1 MSIVHDGIDT
11 DLALLL
17 DEVAATIEP
26 HGDIDAVLAGTP
38 VMPVTARGGVARRP
52 LRHTMVAAAAALL
65 VTAGGA
71 AAYQTIDDDGD
82 ALVSSDVTTVDA
94 VPGVTKP
101 ADPAPV
107 TSTPDPAAS
116 PASSATTGAS
126 TSTLTAKLGES
137 AWTATPPTQQI
148 LGTAPVGAEVTVTG
162 PYGSTSTSADAS
174 GRWSAAVDLGMAMP
188 GEKIRLVVTAAGVDR
203 SVGLTVQIP
212 GTPTTEPKPTEP
224 QPTVPKPTVPDSAEP
239 AADTTVPKSTT
250 DTGKTSTFTAVLG
263 WTEGTGSPL
272 KVGLWG
278 QSDPGST
285 VTVSSDRGSGSVVA
299 TAAGTW
305 EIVVELRNVP
315 PGGKVGLR
323 VSSTASAKVHDFTA
337 KAPHAEPVPVSKPF
351 TAALGHA
358 DLGATPMKQ
367 YFTGTG
373 DAGSTIRVASD
384 YGVVETVVGK
394 EGYWEAKLKVEVPFG
409 VTVGVRVTS
418 SASSSFY
425 DFSLQRPAAP
435 AHEFTAKAAYTD
447 CSDPIPYNEYSG
459 MAAPGALITIES
471 PYGGGQVTAGPD
483 GTWWARVEFP
493 SAPLDQPFTVKVRSS
508 QGGSKYEFPFVRLA
522 PQ

>member
-38 VMPVTARGGVARRP
+38 VMPVTARGGVGRRP

-94 VPGVTKP
+94 TTVDTAPKVST
-101 ADPAPV
+101 PAPTAPPT
-107 TSTPDPAAS
+107 TSPQPGT
-116 PASSATTGAS
+116 SSKSGTV
-126 TSTLTAKLGES
+126 TSTLTAKLGTS
-137 AWTATPPTQQI
+137 ALAATPPTQQL
-148 LGTAPVGAEVTVTG
+148 LGTAPAGAVITVTSPFG
-162 PYGSTSTSADAS
+162 TTSATADDG
-174 GRWSAAVDLGMAMP
+174 GRWSATVDLGMATP
-188 GEKIRLVVTAAGVDR
+188 GEKIRLVVTATGVDR
-203 SVGLTVQIP
+203 SVELTVTIP
-212 GTPTTEPKPTEP
+212 PTPTTEPKPTA
-224 QPTVPKPTVPDSAEP
+224 PTATTPDSVKPTT
-239 AADTTVPKSTT
+239 DTTVPKGTT
-250 DTGKTSTFTAVLG
+250 DPGTASTFTAVLG
-263 WTEGTGSPL
+263 WTEGTGTPL

-278 QSDPGST
+278 QADPGST

-305 EIVVELRNVP
+305 EMVLELREVP

-323 VSSTASAKVHDFTA
+323 VSSSTSTKVHEFTA
-337 KAPHAEPVPVSKPF
+337 KAPHAEPVAVTKPF

-367 YFTGTG
+367 IFTGTG
-373 DAGSTIRVASD
+373 DAGSVIRVASD

-418 SASSSFY
+418 SASSSVY

-435 AHEFTAKAAYTD
+435 LQKFTASAKYND
-447 CSDPIPYNEYSG
+447 SRDEFPFNEYWG
-459 MAAPGALITIES
+459 GGAPGAVITIES
-471 PYGGGQVTAGPD
+471 PYGGTVVTAGPD
-483 GTWWARVEFP
+483 GTWWARVDFSP
-493 SAPLDQPFTVKVRSS
+493 IPVDTTFTVTLRSS
-508 QGGSKYEFPFVRLA
+508 QGGHVYDYVFVRLA

>member
-1 MSIVHDGIDT
+1 MSMIHDRIDT

-17 DEVAATIEP
+17 DEVAATIDP

-94 VPGVTKP
+94 TPVESKPVGTSP
-101 ADPAPV
+101 ADAAPV
-107 TSTPDPAAS
+107 TAKPDQSETPVVSTKAGTA
-116 PASSATTGAS
+116 

-137 AWTATPPTQQI
+137 ALTATPPTQQI
-148 LGTAPVGAEVTVTG
+148 RGTAPAGAEIAIAG
-162 PYGSTSTSADAS
+162 PFGTTLATADAGGKWS
-174 GRWSAAVDLGMAMP
+174 ATVDLSAAVP
-188 GEKIRLVVTAAGVDR
+188 GEKVRFVVTAAGVER
-203 SVGLTVQIP
+203 GIELFVTVP
-212 GTPTTEPKPTEP
+212 TAPTTEPKPTAP
-224 QPTVPKPTVPDSAEP
+224 PATTTDSSKPTT
-239 AADTTVPKSTT
+239 DTTVPKVTT
-250 DTGKTSTFTAVLG
+250 DPGKASTFTAVLG
-263 WTEGTGSPL
+263 WTEGTGKPL

-299 TAAGTW
+299 TASGTW
-305 EIVVELRNVP
+305 EMVVELRDVP

-323 VSSTASAKVHDFTA
+323 VSSSASTKVHEFTA
-337 KAPHAEPVPVSKPF
+337 KAPHAEPVAVTKPF

-435 AHEFTAKAAYTD
+435 VQKFTAQAKYND
-447 CSDPIPYNEYSG
+447 SRDQFPFNEYWG
-459 MAAPGALITIES
+459 GGAPGAVITIES
-471 PYGGGQVTAGPD
+471 PYGGTVVTAGPD
-483 GTWWARVEFP
+483 GSWWARVEFSP
-493 SAPLDQPFTVKVRSS
+493 IPVDTTFTVKVRSS
-508 QGGSKYEFPFVRLA
+508 QGGHVYDYAFVRLA